1 MPPKKEV
8 VDKKVLWGRPG
19 NTLKMGIVGLPN
31 VGKSTTFNLL
41 SKLTVP
47 AENYPFCTIEPN
59 LAKVHVHDIRFDK
72 LVEMWKP
79 KSQVTATLSIL
90 DIAGLVPGASKGE
103 GLGNSFLSHIR
114 EVDGIYHVLRAF
126 DNPEIIHTE
135 NEVDPIRDLQ
145 IISDELRYKDMEMVE
160 KRLEECDKAIHKQN
174 DKASI
179 AEKELLQKV
188 KITLENKRWVRQD
201 EWSPKEIEELN
212 KHLFLTAK
220 PVVYLVNL
228 SQEDFKVK
236 FILHFIKKS
245 IFPIKIKF
253 SARKTNG

>member
-8 VDKKVLWGRPG
+8 VEKKVLWGRPG

-41 SKLTVP
+41 SKLSVP

-59 LAKVHVHDIRFDK
+59 LAKVHVHDPRFEK

-79 KSQVTATLSIL
+79 KSQVSATLSIL

-103 GLGNSFLSHIR
+103 GLGNAFLSHIR

-135 NEVDPIRDLQ
+135 NEVDPIRDCQ
-145 IISDELRYKDMEMVE
+145 IICDELRYKDMDYVD
-160 KRLEECDKAIHKQN
+160 KRLEELNNKIHKQN
-174 DKASI
+174 DKSAT
-179 AEKELLQKV
+179 EG
-188 KITLENKRWVRQD
+188 
-201 EWSPKEIEELN
+201 WSPKEVEELN

-228 SQEDFKVK
+228 SEEDFKVK
-236 FILHFIKKS
+236 FFKVTHIKRLFRKKGTDSSLKS
-245 IFPIKIKF
+245 
-253 SARKTNG
+253 RNG

>member
-8 VDKKVLWGRPG
+8 VEKKVLWGRPG

-41 SKLTVP
+41 SKLSVP

-59 LAKVHVHDIRFDK
+59 LAKVHVHDPRFEK

-79 KSQVTATLSIL
+79 KSQVSATLSIL

-103 GLGNSFLSHIR
+103 GLGNAFLSHIR

-135 NEVDPIRDLQ
+135 NEVDPIRDCQ
-145 IISDELRYKDMEMVE
+145 IICDELRYKDMDYVD
-160 KRLEECDKAIHKQN
+160 KRLEELNNKIHKQN
-174 DKASI
+174 DKSAKE
-179 AEKELLQKV
+179 EKELLEKV
-188 KITLENKRWVRQD
+188 KLVFDKKRWLRQED
-201 EWSPKEIEELN
+201 WTPKEVEELN

-220 PVVYLVNL
+220 AVVYLVNL
-228 SQEDFKVK
+228 SEEDFKVK
-236 FILHFIKKS
+236 IFNITHIKGFLEKKEQ
-245 IFPIKIKF
+245 IPP
-253 SARKTNG
+253 

>member
-1 MPPKKEV
+1 MPPKKDAGVE
-8 VDKKVLWGRPG
+8 KKVLWGRPG

-41 SKLTVP
+41 SKLSVP

-59 LAKVHVHDIRFDK
+59 LAKVHVHDPRFDK
-72 LVEMWKP
+72 LVEMWTP
-79 KSQVTATLSIL
+79 KSKVTATLSIL

-126 DNPEIIHTE
+126 DNPEIVHTE

-145 IISDELRYKDMEMVE
+145 IISDELRYKDMEYVD
-160 KRLEECDKAIHKQN
+160 KRLDECNGKIIKQN
-174 DKASI
+174 DKSVVI
-179 AEKELLQKV
+179 ERDLLEKV
-188 KITLENKRWVRQD
+188 KLTLDGKRWVRQD
-201 EWSPKEIEELN
+201 DWTAKEVEELN

-228 SQEDFKVK
+228 SAEDFKVTCY
-236 FILHFIKKS
+236 
-245 IFPIKIKF
+245 IFFNIYNF
-253 SARKTNG
+253 L

>member
-1 MPPKKEV
+1 MPPKKEAAPE
-8 VDKKVLWGRPG
+8 KKVLWGRPG

-59 LAKVHVHDIRFDK
+59 LAKVHVHDPRFDK

-103 GLGNSFLSHIR
+103 GLGNNFLSHIR

-126 DNPEIIHTE
+126 ENPEIIHTE
-135 NEVDPIRDLQ
+135 NEVDPIRDLK
-145 IISDELRYKDMEMVE
+145 IISDELRFKDIEIAE
-160 KRLEECDKAIHKQN
+160 KRLEECLHKINKQN
-174 DKASI
+174 DKNAK
-179 AEKELLQKV
+179 AEKELLDKV
-188 KITLENKRWVRQD
+188 KSVLESGKWIRQED
-201 EWSPKEIEELN
+201 WSAKDVEELN

-228 SQEDFKVK
+228 SSEDFKVLFFFLSFAHYLK
-236 FILHFIKKS
+236 
-245 IFPIKIKF
+245 
-253 SARKTNG
+253 N